1 MFWKKQ
7 NWIDNIET
15 MNMLEEERKNIR
27 NLIKGIK
34 KDKVPIE
41 YNLIIGMIKDRIDVN
56 KDDENLV
63 RRLKNLLNDVMAIS
77 SLDMEG
83 YDVKRHF
90 IEDYD

>member
-1 MFWKKQ
+1 M
-7 NWIDNIET
+7 ET